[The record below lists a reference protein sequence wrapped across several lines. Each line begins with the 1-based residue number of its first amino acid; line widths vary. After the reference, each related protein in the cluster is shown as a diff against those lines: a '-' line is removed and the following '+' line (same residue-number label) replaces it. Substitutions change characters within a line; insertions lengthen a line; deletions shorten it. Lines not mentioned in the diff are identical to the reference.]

1 MRLFTSLSDYKNAEM
16 ALWFDSGYLGC
27 EYFEVG
33 GLNNNSI
40 LYEIFLRFF
49 SET

>member
-1 MRLFTSLSDYKNAEM
+1 MNVEI

-27 EYFEVG
+27 EYFEVE

-40 LYEIFLRFF
+40 LYGIFYRLISEI
-49 SET
+49 